1 LSNLR
6 PPQACTG
13 LALTKLAVMAR
24 FSSLSVSLGALCLC
38 LCGCQVPVTLPGHA
52 DGVAVSGAGVETHYS
67 PTENLEHYDL
77 ALLRSAHSSIDLCG
91 FSFTDEAVGDAIAAA
106 AHRGVRVRV
115 YLDRGQTD
123 DELERAAK
131 HDDAERPSGHKR
143 DVEYADGLFEEQEIP
158 EPSSE
163 AVIARLAATP
173 NVEVKIKHSRVLMH
187 LKSYEVDG
195 QTLRSG
201 SANFSA
207 SALKRQD
214 NDLVLTH
221 DATSVRRFE
230 LDFNQLWARPD
241 NERLQPQS

>member
-1 LSNLR
+1 MS
-6 PPQACTG
+6 
-13 LALTKLAVMAR
+13 R
-24 FSSLSVSLGALCLC
+24 FSPLSLAFGALGLGL
-38 LCGCQVPVTLPGHA
+38 LCGCQVPVDLPGPA
-52 DGVAVSGAGVETHYS
+52 DSSAVSRAGLETHYS

-77 ALLRSAHSSIDLCG
+77 ALLRSAHKSIDLCG
-91 FSFTDEAVGDAIAAA
+91 FSFTDEAVGDAITSAAR
-106 AHRGVRVRV
+106 RGVRVRV
-115 YLDRGQTD
+115 YLDRSQSD

-131 HDDAERPSGHKR
+131 HDGAPRASARKR
-143 DVEYADGLFEEQEIP
+143 DVQFADGFFDEQEVP
-158 EPSSE
+158 EATSE

-201 SANFSA
+201 SANFSP

-214 NDLVLTH
+214 NDLVLTR
-221 DATSVRRFE
+221 DSASVRRFE

>member
-1 LSNLR
+1 MS
-6 PPQACTG
+6 
-13 LALTKLAVMAR
+13 
-24 FSSLSVSLGALCLC
+24 ALCLG
-38 LCGCQVPVTLPGHA
+38 LCGCQVPVSPGLRA
-52 DGVAVSGAGVETHYS
+52 DLAGGGSSGAAVETHYS

-77 ALLRSAHSSIDLCG
+77 ALLRSAHKSIDLCG
-91 FSFTDEAVGDAIAAA
+91 FSFTDQAVGDAIESAAR
-106 AHRGVRVRV
+106 RGVHVRV
-115 YLDRGQTD
+115 YLDRGQSN

-131 HDDAERPSGHKR
+131 RDGGPRPSGQKR
-143 DVEYADGLFEEQEIP
+143 DVEYADGLFEEQDVP
-158 EPSSE
+158 DPSTE
-163 AVIARLAATP
+163 AVIARLATTP

-187 LKSYEVDG
+187 LKSYAVDG

-207 SALKRQD
+207 SALKHQD

-221 DATSVRRFE
+221 DTASVRRFE